1 MTGTTKMMLN
11 NQGETF
17 LGKVGMD
24 PLSCVQRSVPPL
36 GYGIPCKVKGD
47 QYRKCGAE
55 QRPVTF

>member
-1 MTGTTKMMLN
+1 MMLN